1 MWQEHVFF
9 TLFLFSLIALYSS
22 RVVPATAHFVSGFF
36 QTASMN
42 SWGSVGMMKTLVYSR
57 RSPSFCL
64 NASPLKASHSYAYF
78 GAIAA
83 VCAAGAAAAVCAAAA
98 VSAAAVGASPSACAS
113 PAARMLFDQRVP
125 PLCPSAVLKIL
136 YWARSSSSMTF
147 AHSST
152 PADSNFLKFFSF
164 IFFS

>member
-1 MWQEHVFF
+1 M
-9 TLFLFSLIALYSS
+9 
-22 RVVPATAHFVSGFF
+22 VPATVHFVSGFF

-64 NASPLKASHSYAYF
+64 NASPLKASHSYAYS
-78 GAIAA
+78 GAAAA
-83 VCAAGAAAAVCAAAA
+83 VCAAGAAAA

-152 PADSNFLKFFSF
+152 LADCIFLNFFSF
-164 IFFS
+164 FFFS